1 MSLMTD
7 SGDTKEDVKVP
18 DNEVGEKINQM
29 FLTEEKDCSKLQPY
43 QNYLMN
49 LY

>member
-7 SGDTKEDVKVP
+7 SGDTKDDVKVP

-29 FLTEEKDCSKLQPY
+29 FLTEEKECSKFQTYPNFLGTY
-43 QNYLMN
+43 H
-49 LY
+49 